1 MTTEKTILYVNN
13 TDPEDGGGG
22 ERCLFD
28 QAATLGQLGANPIIV
43 ASRTDPDL
51 SSKRTSRG
59 VDIRTVKCIPDA
71 FQRFETL
78 HFYLSRSLFP
88 LISLPVLISI
98 FIQNEV
104 DIVVDCQ
111 TPHPSLVSILGPIF
125 SVPVIALVHE
135 YHDWSALEKYPLPIG
150 AIQLTVQNL
159 LRLGLFTAVVV
170 PREHTKQELQKY
182 GVSEPIHVVPN
193 GIDVDTYAKPPS
205 MSVKSYDLLVV
216 SRLEHRKGV
225 DLLLEAMVH
234 VIQDRPSVRLG
245 IAGSGTER
253 ETLETMTRQLEIESN
268 VEFLGYVSEER
279 KRALLHE
286 SSVFVLPSRQE
297 GFGIAALEAMATG
310 TPIVA
315 NTLPVIK
322 SLLPDRPNQLVNA
335 NKSDIF
341 ASSLLEVLDH
351 AQAAD
356 SAGLTNREEARF
368 YDIGAVGEQ
377 AASVYEQI
385 CSNTTS
391 GV

>member
-1 MTTEKTILYVNN
+1 
-13 TDPEDGGGG
+13 
-22 ERCLFD
+22 
-28 QAATLGQLGANPIIV
+28 
-43 ASRTDPDL
+43 
-51 SSKRTSRG
+51 
-59 VDIRTVKCIPDA
+59 
-71 FQRFETL
+71 
-78 HFYLSRSLFP
+78 
-88 LISLPVLISI
+88 
-98 FIQNEV
+98 
-104 DIVVDCQ
+104 
-111 TPHPSLVSILGPIF
+111 
-125 SVPVIALVHE
+125 VPVVALVHE

-193 GIDVDTYAKPPS
+193 GIDIETYANPPS
-205 MSVKSYDLLVV
+205 KSAESYDFLVV

-234 VIQDRPSVRLG
+234 VVQDRPSVQLG

-253 ETLETMTRQLEIESN
+253 ETLEAMTKQLGIESN

-279 KRALLHE
+279 KRTLLHE

-322 SLLPDRPNQLVNA
+322 SLLPDRPNRLVDA
-335 NKSDIF
+335 NDSDVF
-341 ASSLLEVLDH
+341 ASVLLEVLDH
-351 AQAAD
+351 AQNTD
-356 SAGLTNREEARF
+356 SPGLNNQQEARF
-368 YDIGAVGEQ
+368 YDLETVGEQ
-377 AASVYEQI
+377 AASVYEQV
-385 CSNTTS
+385 CSIK
-391 GV
+391 